1 MLVPGSEMQDTALYI
16 PVLSLGLPRTQR
28 NIRDGDAIALACV
41 SLLLADTLHSFIFSE
56 HLLQARP
63 VPDRDGDTVVT
74 ETPQLG
80 PHGSHIPV
88 GKIN

>member
-16 PVLSLGLPRTQR
+16 PVLSLGLPRKR
-28 NIRDGDAIALACV
+28 NIRDGDAAALTCI

-56 HLLQARP
+56 HLLQASP
-63 VPDRDGDTVVT
+63 MPDRDGDTAVT
-74 ETPQLG
+74 ETPQLS